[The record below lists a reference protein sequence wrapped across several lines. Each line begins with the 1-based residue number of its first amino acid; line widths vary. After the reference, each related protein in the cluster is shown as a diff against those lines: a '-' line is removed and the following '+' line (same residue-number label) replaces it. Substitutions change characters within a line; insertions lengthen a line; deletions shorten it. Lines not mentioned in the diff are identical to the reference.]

1 MVGHGAAL
9 TDDEYDKIVTYLSTN
24 LAPRDPAD

>member
-9 TDDEYDKIVTYLSTN
+9 TDDEYSKIVAYLSTN
-24 LAPRDPAD
+24 LAPKEPAG